1 MIGVLGGSGLYT
13 MEGLRIAEERPV
25 DTPFGSPS
33 DSFVIGELDG
43 IPVAF
48 LPRHGRGH
56 RLLPTELNFRA
67 NLWAFKKL
75 GVDTL
80 ISASAV
86 GSMKVEYR
94 PMDIVFPH
102 QFIDRTRHR
111 IDTFFGEGVVA
122 HVSLADPVCRELA
135 GALATAARDLD
146 ASVHEGG
153 TYICIEGPQ
162 FSTRAE
168 SNLYRTWGAD
178 VIGMTNMQEA
188 RLAREAEICYVTMGL
203 VTDYDCW
210 HESESAV
217 TVDQVLGYLRRNS
230 ETAAAILARAI
241 PRIAREE
248 RSCSCRDAL
257 RSGILTPRE
266 MMPPHRREQLAPI
279 IGRYLN

>member
-13 MEGLRIAEERPV
+13 MEGLRIAEERAV